1 MKFIFT
7 YYFER
12 NLATTQNKNN
22 CSSSTQK
29 SIRTLKIEKEVN
41 ILKIQHYTCTYYT
54 PNLHTNRNLFSEKK
68 TISQTFVTAHG
79 RSNISLG
86 RKGICREN
94 DKQP

>member
-12 NLATTQNKNN
+12 NLATNQNKNN
-22 CSSSTQK
+22 CSSSKLK

-41 ILKIQHYTCTYYT
+41 ILKIQHYTCIYYT

-79 RSNISLG
+79 RSNISLC
-86 RKGICREN
+86 RKGIY
-94 DKQP
+94 